1 MAAALG
7 GHAVRPGKRRVAQV
21 LRTWGIDFAAA
32 AFHSE
37 MSGETVML
45 HRYFLLTVCSLM
57 CGLVACD
64 PVPQA
69 DTNRM
74 RQGQPPIVRA
84 ERPPLP
90 PDAPVLFV
98 LHRTN
103 GNTMQPG
110 FTGIEYAVWADGL
123 VLFAEPTDSA
133 TPEYRTGRIQV
144 SEVDALLGRIEA
156 AGFFS
161 IAETCY
167 LVPDGKQIVIAARS
181 GDKRNLFMWD
191 EILDPNYGANT
202 HPSAA
207 YETFKRMWRDV
218 RTAVTNAR
226 PKEAGPAFGQTG
238 GQDSVRGYN
247 RKEPWKTAWLDLKLW
262 LDR

>member
-1 MAAALG
+1 
-7 GHAVRPGKRRVAQV
+7 
-21 LRTWGIDFAAA
+21 
-32 AFHSE
+32 
-37 MSGETVML
+37 ML

-57 CGLVACD
+57 CGIVACD
-64 PVPQA
+64 PVPPA

-98 LHRTN
+98 SHRP
-103 GNTMQPG
+103 GHTMQPRFAG
-110 FTGIEYAVWADGL
+110 VEFAVWADGL
-123 VLFAEPTDSA
+123 VLFAETTDSA
-133 TPEYRTGRIQV
+133 TPEYRTGRIQA
-144 SEVDALLGRIEA
+144 SEVDALLTRIEA

-161 IAETCY
+161 NAGSCY
-167 LVPDGKQIVIAARS
+167 GVPDGPEIVIAARS

-191 EILDPNYGANT
+191 EMLDPNWGANV

-207 YETFKRMWRDV
+207 YKTFKRMWHDV
-218 RTAVTNAR
+218 RAAVTNAR
-226 PKEAGPAFGQTG
+226 PKEAEPVFGQTG
-238 GQDSVRGYN
+238 GQDSIRGYN
-247 RKEPWKTAWLDLKLW
+247 PKEPWKTAWLDLKLW